1 MTDRTECVELA
12 DLLAEVAVGSASGP
26 DRAQV
31 LRHLND
37 CDECRQELEELSR
50 LADEVLLI
58 APEHEPPA
66 AFESA
71 VLDRVTASAPRW
83 PTARRWF
90 TRPAV
95 QLAAAAIFAVAGAG
109 VVWQATTDDRELA
122 AGYRE
127 TLDVA
132 DGQYFAAAPVTDD
145 GGTEVGHVFLYDG
158 DPSWV
163 FAVLGPAATPGDYAV
178 AVRTR
183 DGVSTIATC
192 LVETAGCGGGATID
206 ARIAAILDV
215 RLIGS
220 DGTSFTADLTSR
232 RSAK

>member
-1 MTDRTECVELA
+1 MTDECVELA
-12 DLLAEVAVGSASGP
+12 DLLAEVATGAASGP
-26 DRAQV
+26 DRARV

-50 LADEVLLI
+50 VADEVLMI

-66 AFESA
+66 AFESS
-71 VLDRVTASAPRW
+71 VLDRMTVSAPPS
-83 PTARRWF
+83 PTTRRWF
-90 TRPAV
+90 ARPAL
-95 QLAAAAIFAVAGAG
+95 QLAAAALFAVAGAG
-109 VVWQATTDDRELA
+109 IVWQATTDDRELA

-132 DGQYFAAAPVTDD
+132 DGQYFAAAPVTGD
-145 GGTEVGHVFLYDG
+145 GGVEVGHVFLYDG

-163 FAVLGPAATPGDYAV
+163 FAVLGPAAAPGDYDV
-178 AVRTR
+178 VVRAG

-192 LVETAGCGGGATID
+192 VVETTGCGGGATTD
-206 ARIAAILDV
+206 ARISAIEDV
-215 RLIGS
+215 RLVGPG
-220 DGTSFTADLTSR
+220 GTSFTADLTSR

>member
-1 MTDRTECVELA
+1 VTDRTECVELA
-12 DLLAEVAVGSASGP
+12 DLLAEVATGAASGP
-26 DRAQV
+26 DRARL

-58 APEHEPPA
+58 APEREAPA

-71 VLDRVTASAPRW
+71 VLERITASAPRSQ
-83 PTARRWF
+83 TRRWVA
-90 TRPAV
+90 RPAL

-109 VVWQATTDDRELA
+109 IVWQATTDDRELA

-132 DGQYFAAAPVTDD
+132 DGEYFAAAPVTD
-145 GGTEVGHVFLYDG
+145 GTGVEVGHVFLYDG

-163 FAVLGPAATPGDYAV
+163 FAVLGPEPEPGDYDV
-178 AVRTR
+178 VVQTG

-192 LVETAGCGGGATID
+192 EVQTAGCGGGAAIG
-206 ARIAAILDV
+206 ARISAIQNV
-215 RLIGS
+215 RLVGP
-220 DGTSFTADLTSR
+220 DGAWFTAELAR
-232 RSAK
+232 GRSAE

>member
-1 MTDRTECVELA
+1 MTDRTECMELA
-12 DLLAEVAVGSASGP
+12 DLLAEVATGAASGP
-26 DRAQV
+26 DRARL

-58 APEHEPPA
+58 APEREPPA

-71 VLDRVTASAPRW
+71 VLDRIIASAPRSH
-83 PTARRWF
+83 TRRSF
-90 TRPAV
+90 TGPAL
-95 QLAAAAIFAVAGAG
+95 QLAAAAILAVTGAG
-109 VVWQATTDDRELA
+109 IVWQATTDDRELA

-145 GGTEVGHVFLYDG
+145 TGAEIGHVFLYDG

-163 FAVLGPAATPGDYAV
+163 FAVLGPEPAPGDYDV
-178 AVRTR
+178 VVQTG
-183 DGVSTIATC
+183 DGASTIATC
-192 LVETAGCGGGATID
+192 KVETAGCGGGATID
-206 ARIAAILDV
+206 ARISAIQDV
-215 RLIGS
+215 RLVGP
-220 DGTSFTADLTSR
+220 DGTWFTAELPSR
-232 RSAK
+232 RSAE